1 MRAGPVAG
9 VASTIQCRHG
19 SHTRRTYQRLP
30 SGEETVRPIA
40 GTTLPS
46 PVVRGLGTVVNVVT
60 IVGGT
65 LLGLAVGSRI
75 PDRVRTTLID
85 AVGLSVL
92 VLGVSDAL
100 QTENL
105 VFPLVSLV
113 VGGSVGELLSVEER
127 LEGLGERLRRRV
139 ARRGRSEHATFVEG
153 FVNASLLFCVGPLT
167 VLGSISDGLGLGAQ
181 KLVVKSALDG
191 FVSVIFASTLGIGVA
206 FSALSVGVLQGSITA
221 LAGAADRVLSD
232 RMVTEM
238 TATGGLMIVGIG
250 VRLLEIRKV
259 RVGSLLPALLVAPVG
274 VSLFGR

>member
-1 MRAGPVAG
+1 
-9 VASTIQCRHG
+9 
-19 SHTRRTYQRLP
+19 
-30 SGEETVRPIA
+30 
-40 GTTLPS
+40 
-46 PVVRGLGTVVNVVT
+46 VRGLGTVVNVVA

-85 AVGLSVL
+85 AVGLSVIA
-92 VLGVSDAL
+92 LGIFDAL
-100 QTENL
+100 KTENL

-113 VGGSVGELLSVEER
+113 VGGTIGEALSVEER

-139 ARRGRSEHATFVEG
+139 ARRGRNQHATFVEG
-153 FVNASLLFCVGPLT
+153 FVSASLLFCVGPLM
-167 VLGSISDGLGLGAQ
+167 VLGSIADGLGLGAQ

-191 FVSVIFASTLGIGVA
+191 FVSVVFASTLGIGVA

-221 LAGAADRVLSD
+221 LAGLADRVLTD

-250 VRLLEIRKV
+250 VRLLELRKV

-274 VSLFGR
+274 VSLFAR